1 MTISKVLWNR
11 CKHRYFLS
19 QTRFQKNDL
28 TFCIDLPPISHFM
41 TQKGFN
47 VEVGEL
53 LLLRSGLIW
62 GVTVGFRFSH
72 IIVLLSVQLCFSYQ
86 L

>member
-41 TQKGFN
+41 TQKRFN

-62 GVTVGFRFSH
+62 GGNSWV
-72 IIVLLSVQLCFSYQ
+72 
-86 L
+86 

>member
-41 TQKGFN
+41 TQKRFN